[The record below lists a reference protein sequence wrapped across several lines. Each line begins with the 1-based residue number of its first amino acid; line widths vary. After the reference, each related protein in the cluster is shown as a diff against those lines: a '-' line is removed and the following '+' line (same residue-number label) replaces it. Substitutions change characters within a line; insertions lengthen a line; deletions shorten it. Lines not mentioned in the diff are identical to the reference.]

1 VKTFLIKGPLTDEE
15 VVSSFPLIHLIKEG
29 NPDVKISIVLDEGQ
43 NNLYNFLSFKVDVF
57 FLPESKSNLMGV
69 HHFAV
74 NLLEVFNV
82 DVFIDLENSL
92 KSSFLGFSFK
102 AKHKLGYKKGMN
114 SIFLSHKLEGDD
126 KKSNDNPDEKY
137 LKLFCSFLDKDYPDY
152 KVKTFFEKKSNLD
165 ESKNREILVVL
176 SNTVD
181 YKNELIKLFLEF
193 EEKKFAIS
201 LINKVNLIDGGDFL
215 KELKAHNS
223 SNSFISKNFMTY
235 SELQDGLVESAIVI
249 TDIEWVSFI
258 SAYLGRD
265 SFLLSRNNKDMP
277 KFKYFESS
285 PMRIAFETGFI
296 NLNMEKENQKISDIK
311 GLVDFIHKFLAL
323 KL

>member
-1 VKTFLIKGPLTDEE
+1 MKTFLIKGPLTDQE
-15 VVSSFPLIHLIKEG
+15 VVSSFPLIHLIKECH
-29 NPDVKISIVLDEGQ
+29 PDAKISIVLDEGQ
-43 NNLYNFLSFKVDVF
+43 NNLYNFLSFSVDVF
-57 FLPESKSNLMGV
+57 FLPESRSNLIGV

-114 SIFLSHKLEGDD
+114 AIFLTHKLESDD
-126 KKSNDNPDEKY
+126 KKLNDNADEKF
-137 LKLFCSFLDKDYPDY
+137 LKLFCSYINKDYLDY
-152 KVKTFFEKKSNLD
+152 KVKTFLEKKSKLKEKKD
-165 ESKNREILVVL
+165 REILVVL

-181 YKNELIKLFLEF
+181 YKNELLKLFLEF
-193 EEKKFAIS
+193 EKKSFLIS
-201 LINKVNLIDGGDFL
+201 LINKVNLIDDGDFL
-215 KELKAHNS
+215 KELRVQNS
-223 SNSFISKNFMTY
+223 SNNFIAKNISTFT
-235 SELQDGLVESAIVI
+235 ELQVGIIESALVI
-249 TDIEWVSFI
+249 TDIEWVGFI

-285 PMRIAFETGFI
+285 PMRISFENGFI
-296 NLNMEKENQKISDIK
+296 ILNMEKENQKISDIK
-311 GLVDFIHKFLAL
+311 ALVDFIHKFLDL

>member
-1 VKTFLIKGPLTDEE
+1 METFLIKGPSTDQE
-15 VVSSFPLIHLIKEG
+15 VVSSFPLIHLIKER
-29 NPDVKISIVLDEGQ
+29 NPDAKISIVLDEGQ

-57 FLPESKSNLMGV
+57 FLPESKSNLIGV

-82 DVFIDLENSL
+82 DIFIDLENSL

-114 SIFLSHKLEGDD
+114 SIFLSHKLESDD
-126 KKSNDNPDEKY
+126 KKSNENDDEKF
-137 LKLFCSFLDKDYPDY
+137 LKLFSSYVNKDYLDY
-152 KVKTFFEKKSNLD
+152 KVKTFLEHKSKLD
-165 ESKNREILVVL
+165 EKKNREILVVL

-181 YKNELIKLFLEF
+181 YKNELLKLFLEF
-193 EEKKFAIS
+193 EKKNFSIS
-201 LINKVNLIDGGDFL
+201 LINKVNLIDSGDFL
-215 KELKAHNS
+215 KELKAQNS
-223 SNSFISKNFMTY
+223 SNSFMPKNFLTFA
-235 SELQDGLVESAIVI
+235 ELQVGIIESAIVI

-265 SFLLSRNNKDMP
+265 SFLLSRSNKDMP
-277 KFKYFESS
+277 KFRYFESS
-285 PMRIAFETGFI
+285 PMRISFESGSI
-296 NLNMEKENQKISDIK
+296 ILNMEKENQKVSDIK
-311 GLVDFIHKFLAL
+311 GLVDFIHKFLDL

>member
-1 VKTFLIKGPLTDEE
+1 
-15 VVSSFPLIHLIKEG
+15 
-29 NPDVKISIVLDEGQ
+29 
-43 NNLYNFLSFKVDVF
+43 
-57 FLPESKSNLMGV
+57 
-69 HHFAV
+69 
-74 NLLEVFNV
+74 
-82 DVFIDLENSL
+82 
-92 KSSFLGFSFK
+92 
-102 AKHKLGYKKGMN
+102 
-114 SIFLSHKLEGDD
+114 
-126 KKSNDNPDEKY
+126 
-137 LKLFCSFLDKDYPDY
+137 
-152 KVKTFFEKKSNLD
+152 
-165 ESKNREILVVL
+165 
-176 SNTVD
+176 
-181 YKNELIKLFLEF
+181 
-193 EEKKFAIS
+193 
-201 LINKVNLIDGGDFL
+201 
-215 KELKAHNS
+215 
-223 SNSFISKNFMTY
+223 MTY